1 MNSTAIK
8 SVVTKSIAGVIAG
21 LALALVVP
29 SVTPP
34 AETSHGYSVAS
45 AAGTQIARTDPGG
58 GGGTSGGGGGP
69 KEIKSQTSIGSLQD
83 IPSAILT
90 LLFGFLPG
98 VATLYLILTGYRYIV
113 AQGNQELTEKAKKSL
128 TYAVYGVIIAYASA
142 AIILLFAK
150 ALDFRV
156 AL

>member
-1 MNSTAIK
+1 MNPRL
-8 SVVTKSIAGVIAG
+8 TK
-21 LALALVVP
+21 LVVSITALFSLAILTP
-29 SVTPP
+29 VVALTAAPVSAVSDSVRSI
-34 AETSHGYSVAS
+34 E
-45 AAGTQIARTDPGG
+45 GG
-58 GGGTSGGGGGP
+58 DGVRQEERQANGGP
-69 KEIKSQTSIGSLQD
+69 TEIRSQTSIGSIQD

>member
-1 MNSTAIK
+1 MNIPLIK
-8 SVVTKSIAGVIAG
+8 SVVIKSFAGIIAG
-21 LALALVVP
+21 LVLAILVP
-29 SVTPP
+29 SISSPTGPN
-34 AETSHGYSVAS
+34 HGYSVAS
-45 AAGTQIARTDPGG
+45 AASTQIARTDPGG
-58 GGGTSGGGGGP
+58 GGGAENNNNGP

-98 VATLYLILTGYRYIV
+98 VATFYLILTGYRYIV

-150 ALDFRV
+150 ALNFQV
-156 AL
+156 VL